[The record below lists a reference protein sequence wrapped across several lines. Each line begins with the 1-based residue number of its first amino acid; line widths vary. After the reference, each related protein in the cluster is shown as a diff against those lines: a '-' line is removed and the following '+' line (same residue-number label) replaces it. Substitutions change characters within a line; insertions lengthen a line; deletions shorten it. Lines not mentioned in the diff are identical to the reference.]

1 MSQRGSTL
9 PLIAGA
15 LALTVALVVGVVSAT
30 SLIIERHR
38 LVALA
43 EATAL
48 RAAESFD
55 PARLRR
61 GAEELIA
68 PLDNARV
75 NRAAREFL
83 ATTPAHAHT
92 DLRLIRADTP
102 DGRRARVILQSTWQA
117 PVWSQFLPVTIPVRA
132 EASSRAVIR

>member
-15 LALTVALVVGVVSAT
+15 LALTVALVLGVVSAT
-30 SLIIERHR
+30 SLVIERHR

-55 PARLRR
+55 PARLRP
-61 GAEELIA
+61 GAGELVV

-83 ATTPAHAHT
+83 ATTPSHAHT
-92 DLRLIRADTP
+92 DLTMVVADTP
-102 DGRRARVILQSTWQA
+102 DGRAARVILQSTWQA
-117 PVWSQFLPVTIPVRA
+117 PVWSEFLPVTIPVRA
-132 EASSRAVIR
+132 EARSRAVIR